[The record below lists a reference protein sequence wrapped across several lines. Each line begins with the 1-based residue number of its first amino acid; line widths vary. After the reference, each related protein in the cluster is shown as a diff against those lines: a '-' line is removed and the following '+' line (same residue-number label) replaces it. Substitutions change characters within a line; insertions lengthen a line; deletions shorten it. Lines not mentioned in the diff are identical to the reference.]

1 MKSTFKKEKILK
13 EKQKKISKVIKRIE
27 KIESFC
33 SDSITRQNIDNLR
46 YYYTLCE
53 IVYKDLLVKYIEIK
67 TKKKLDS
74 NAKNKQKTINVT
86 QVYSVFKFFGF
97 DFKED
102 FLKDIFSS
110 NNTDSARRLRNK
122 ITHSMDIENNDEFNL
137 KSTKYIK
144 EMKEFLAKFKE
155 GPNNGIFN

>member
-27 KIESFC
+27 KIEFFC
-33 SDSITRQNIDNLR
+33 SDSITRQNLHNLK

-53 IVYKDLLVKYIEIK
+53 IAYKDLL
-67 TKKKLDS
+67 KKIYS
-74 NAKNKQKTINVT
+74 KNKQMTINVN
-86 QVYSVFKFFGF
+86 QVYSVFKCFCF

-102 FLKDIFSS
+102 FLKNIFGSY
-110 NNTDSARRLRNK
+110 NTDSARRLRNK
-122 ITHSMDIENNDEFNL
+122 ITHSMDIKNKDELNL

-144 EMKEFLAKFKE
+144 EMKEFLANFKE
-155 GPNNGIFN
+155 GPNNGISN